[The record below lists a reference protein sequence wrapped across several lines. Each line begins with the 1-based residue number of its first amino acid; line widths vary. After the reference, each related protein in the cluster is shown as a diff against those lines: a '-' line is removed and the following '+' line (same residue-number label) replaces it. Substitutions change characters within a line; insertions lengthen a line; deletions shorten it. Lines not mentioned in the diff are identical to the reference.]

1 MFVAMKLSSLADGMI
16 DKAGKTLPKI
26 YDNYLKNL
34 EARSKID
41 LLKTKQETAEI
52 LHPTENNND
61 ELNLENNNDKQN
73 LENST
78 MNNSANTNNLA
89 ANTNNVNMNNLAA
102 TPIREDSLNELHNL
116 RQEGGKILNRTN
128 NSINKFLN
136 RRLKINKNRKTKKN
150 SNKKMR
156 KYNKR
161 KTKRN

>member
-1 MFVAMKLSSLADGMI
+1 MKLSSLADGMI

-61 ELNLENNNDKQN
+61 EPNLENTNDKQN

-78 MNNSANTNNLA
+78 
-89 ANTNNVNMNNLAA
+89 MNNLAA